1 MLEQTMSAPSLRKP
15 YIRKETITLLHD
27 KQKQYDIKA
36 QKELLIAQK
45 SFNCSKNMIQ
55 SQMYASQI
63 ITNEEVSEEEND
75 MGMSL

>member
-1 MLEQTMSAPSLRKP
+1 MSAPSLRKP

-45 SFNCSKNMIQ
+45 NMIQ